1 MTTTT
6 NSRTASPTTGTR
18 RAGILLAL
26 ATATIS
32 GFAVFLNADGV
43 RAFGDATAY
52 TTAKNTVAA
61 LVLAAVVAAGSRT
74 GARLTRP
81 ATRGQWAGL
90 AVVGIV
96 GGSVPFVLFFEGLS
110 RATSPQA
117 AFLHKT
123 LLVWVAVLA
132 LVFLGE
138 RLGVGHVLAI
148 GLLVVGQV
156 GLVGGVS
163 GFGAPEAMILA
174 ATVMWAVEVVL
185 AKRLLAGLSAWTVG
199 VARMGLGSV
208 ALLGW
213 MAIRGDLG
221 VLVSMTAAQVG
232 WVLLTGVLL
241 AGYVGTWF
249 LALQR
254 AHAVD
259 VTAVLVLA
267 APLTAVLDAMAHGV
281 AVGPRLDWLAVLVV
295 GGVVAVWTGWR
306 ARPEPAVA

>member
-1 MTTTT
+1 MTT
-6 NSRTASPTTGTR
+6 PTTTGQARAR

-26 ATATIS
+26 GTAAIS
-32 GFAVFLNADGV
+32 GVSVFLNADAV

-52 TTAKNTVAA
+52 TTAKNLVSA
-61 LVLAAVVAAGSRT
+61 LVLLAVVGAGART

-81 ATRGQWAGL
+81 TSRGQWAGL
-90 AVVGIV
+90 AAVGIV
-96 GGSVPFVLFFEGLS
+96 GGSVPFVLFFEGLA
-110 RATSPQA
+110 RAASPQA

-123 LLVWVAVLA
+123 LLVWVAALA
-132 LVFLGE
+132 VVFLGE
-138 RLGVGHVLAI
+138 RLEVGHLLAV

-163 GFGAPEAMILA
+163 GFGTPEAMILA
-174 ATVMWAVEVVL
+174 ATLMWSVEVVL
-185 AKRLLAGLSAWTVG
+185 AKRLLAGLSAWTLG

-208 ALLGW
+208 ALVGW
-213 MAIRGDLG
+213 VVLRGDLG
-221 VLVSMTAAQVG
+221 LLTSMTAAQAG
-232 WVLLTGVLL
+232 WVLLTGLLL

-267 APLTAVLDAMAHGV
+267 APVTAVLDALAHG
-281 AVGPRLDWLAVLVV
+281 AGPGPRLDWLAVVV
-295 GGVVAVWTGWR
+295 LGGAVAVWTGWR
-306 ARPEPAVA
+306 ARPRPAAA

>member
-6 NSRTASPTTGTR
+6 SRTTPAMTRTR

-52 TTAKNTVAA
+52 TTAKNVVSA
-61 LVLAAVVAAGSRT
+61 LVLAALVAAGSRT

-81 ATRGQWAGL
+81 TTPGQWTGL

-138 RLGVGHVLAI
+138 RLQTGHLLAI

-156 GLVGGVS
+156 GLVGGIS
-163 GFGAPEAMILA
+163 GFGTPEAMILA
-174 ATVMWAVEVVL
+174 ATVMWAVEVVV

-213 MAIRGDLG
+213 VAVRGDLG
-221 VLVSMTAAQVG
+221 PLTAMTAAQVG

-267 APLTAVLDAMAHGV
+267 APLTAVLDAAAHGV
-281 AVGPRLDWLAVLVV
+281 ALAPRLDWLAVVTA
-295 GGVVAVWTGWR
+295 GGVVAVWTAWR